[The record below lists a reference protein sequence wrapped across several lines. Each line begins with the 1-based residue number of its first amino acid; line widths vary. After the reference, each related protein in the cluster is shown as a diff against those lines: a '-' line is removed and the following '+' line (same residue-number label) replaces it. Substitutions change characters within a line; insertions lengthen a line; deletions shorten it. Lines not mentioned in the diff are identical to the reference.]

1 MVEVKQAGRGR
12 SADPDTDPA
21 AGGATLQA
29 LAVGENL
36 VASNAGWTFAGE
48 VSKVFD
54 SHVSRSV
61 PLYHEGHRLIAQV
74 SDFFV
79 KSDSVV
85 YEIGSSTGSLTRM
98 LAERHAGKAGAR
110 FIGLDV
116 EPDMVAQAKRKC
128 ADLRSV
134 ELLQANAVEFEFQKA
149 DLIVA
154 YYTVQFIAPKYR
166 QQLFD
171 KLYQALNWGGALMLF
186 EKVRAPDARF
196 QDIATQV
203 YHEYKLD
210 RGYTSDDVVGK
221 MRSLKGVLEPFST
234 AGNLG
239 LMERAGFVDVTSV
252 MKYVCFE
259 GFLAI
264 K

>member
-1 MVEVKQAGRGR
+1 MVEAKQTNKEKADDVA
-12 SADPDTDPA
+12 SASA
-21 AGGATLQA
+21 ALNA
-29 LAVGENL
+29 LMVGEDI

-61 PLYHEGHRLIAQV
+61 PLYQEGHRLVAQI

-85 YEIGSSTGSLTRM
+85 YEIGSSTGALTRK
-98 LAERHAGKAGAR
+98 LAERHAAKGAR
-110 FIGLDV
+110 FIGIDV
-116 EPDMVAQAKRKC
+116 EPDMVVQAKRKC
-128 ADLRSV
+128 ADLQSV
-134 ELLQANAVEFEFQKA
+134 ELLQANAVDFEFQKA
-149 DLIVA
+149 DMIVA

-171 KLYQALNWGGALMLF
+171 KLYQTLNWGGALLLF

-196 QDIATQV
+196 QDIATQI

-210 RGYTSDDVVGK
+210 RGYTADDVVGK

-239 LMERAGFVDVTSV
+239 LLERAGFLDVTSI
-252 MKYVCFE
+252 MKYMCFE
-259 GFLAI
+259 GVLAI